1 MITGF
6 LYSVTP
12 YAIKNLDN
20 RYYAEK
26 IVRRGQKAFIDEIRK
41 EAWRERPVVYIATYD
56 GKHAYRKTEKEEF
69 EARYFNFT
77 GNPKSE
83 RITQLAADHVVI
95 NTKTDC
101 KGDIIREVS
110 AIEERENTTRII
122 GMIDHDVEITSAKI
136 NGLLKIGEEHK
147 LLLWQASMLKGEG
160 LTVNW
165 EHTAR
170 QQSSGYR
177 EVPCIEGMMPFMTN
191 RCLIDT
197 SPGMRWNISS
207 WGIDNHAW
215 SAWCKIIG
223 IHPCVIDEISVCNRE
238 ETSSYKKVFRNSLT
252 AEEEHVLARNIT
264 REALETALK
273 SSKDPKKQLGIFKE
287 MLERSGRQDIDQLL
301 ESYKPKQ
308 LCGKKSWATEK
319 YIQLITKAYNKAGW
333 RINP

>member
-1 MITGF
+1 MITEF
-6 LYSVTP
+6 LYRNTP

-20 RYYAEK
+20 RYYAKKTVGPE
-26 IVRRGQKAFIDEIRK
+26 QKALRDSITQETWGK
-41 EAWRERPVVYIATYD
+41 RPVVYIATYD
-56 GKHAYRKTEKEEF
+56 GNHAYQKTEKEEF

-77 GNPKSE
+77 GDPKSE
-83 RITQLAADHVVI
+83 QITRLAAHHVVFNI
-95 NTKTDC
+95 KTDC

-110 AIEERENTTRII
+110 AIEERENTTRVI
-122 GMIDHDVEITSAKI
+122 GMVDHDVEITSAKI
-136 NGLLKIGEEHK
+136 NALLKTGEEYK
-147 LLLWQASMLKGEG
+147 LLLWQASMLEGEG

-165 EHTAR
+165 DHTAR
-170 QQSSGYR
+170 QQNSRYR

-252 AEEEHVLARNIT
+252 AEEEHLLARNIT
-264 REALETALK
+264 RKALETALK
-273 SSKDPKKQLGIFKE
+273 SSKDPKKQMGIFKE
-287 MLERSGRQDIDQLL
+287 VLEECGRQDINQLL
-301 ESYKPKQ
+301 ETYKPKQ
-308 LCGKKSWATEK
+308 LCSKKSWATEK